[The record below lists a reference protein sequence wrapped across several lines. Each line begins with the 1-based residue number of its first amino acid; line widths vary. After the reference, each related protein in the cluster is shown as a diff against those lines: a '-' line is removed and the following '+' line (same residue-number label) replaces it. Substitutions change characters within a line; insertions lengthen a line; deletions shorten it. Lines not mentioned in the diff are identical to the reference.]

1 MILQKMRAPNIK
13 VPRSCFRYSLDA
25 IRDATCVFCANTAF
39 APGLNDLL
47 ANLLGDR
54 FVGSNGGEGAMTA
67 TRMLAATTL
76 GGDNG
81 EVRGDEAEVLAQ
93 STSTSPRMPHLRMV
107 ALTARLSS
115 AAAAGANLRLVRVG
129 AVSVSWHSAGT
140 PLFIYR
146 AGPEPAGT
154 GMEGIAGMGVG
165 GTGIAG
171 TGVAGMGV
179 GGIGVMHVIDP
190 DTERMIEGMRA
201 ACGGLDGNAQFRAL
215 MRVSSFHSMVHD
227 DLWRP

>member
-165 GTGIAG
+165 G
-171 TGVAGMGV
+171 
-179 GGIGVMHVIDP
+179 IGVMHVIDP